1 MTKVSL
7 VNLQAVIA
15 PVTVP
20 IPQSMLLGNEIY
32 QVLILSHTPTWM
44 AIGAAVCGG
53 VGLEAAGGA
62 TLYAAVRLARRREW
76 GSFLLALAGVL
87 VYVAVVAGAMLVL
100 PEARARIFVVFA
112 VLTPFAYAAY
122 ALVQSV
128 KEEDSTLSQKMDYK
142 LAALNQERLIK
153 NAEIRLAKVTG
164 RDVPTV
170 PGTGGTGFE
179 PGTADT
185 PQKLAVFRALEQTP
199 DIGVNELARQLN
211 IGKATASR
219 HRQAWLNQRS

>member
-1 MTKVSL
+1 MTKISL
-7 VNLQAVIA
+7 VNLQALIA
-15 PVTVP
+15 PLAVP
-20 IPQSMLLGNEIY
+20 VPQSMLLGNEVY
-32 QVLILSHTPTWM
+32 QVLVLARVPVWM
-44 AIGAAVCGG
+44 SIVAGICAGI
-53 VGLEAAGGA
+53 GLEAAGGA

-100 PEARARIFVVFA
+100 PEARARVFVVFA
-112 VLTPFAYAAY
+112 FLTPFAYASY

-153 NAEIRLAKVTG
+153 NAEIRLAKAQS

-170 PGTGGTGFE
+170 PGTGGTGSE
-179 PGTADT
+179 PGTVDT
-185 PQKLAVFRALEQTP
+185 PQKVAVFQTLEQTP
-199 DIGVNELARQLN
+199 DMGVNELARQLG

-219 HRQAWLNQRS
+219 HRQAWLNQR